1 MADNIIS
8 KLDALAR
15 RGLGKAAR
23 VYSTENCPRCEQLK
37 RLLRSYG
44 IQYEEVD
51 MSTPE
56 ALTELRM
63 NGIFTLTA
71 PVLQIGDEFFIP
83 D

>member
-1 MADNIIS
+1 MDDNISS

-15 RGLGKAAR
+15 RGLDETVK
-23 VYSTENCPRCEQLK
+23 VYSTEDCPRCEQLK
-37 RLLRSYG
+37 RLLVSYE

-71 PVLQIGDEFFIP
+71 PILQIGDEFFIP
-83 D
+83 